1 MDMFKELQSLVDSNQ
16 VLNTEKFGDVQ
27 KTTDGLDARVTELE
41 EQIKF
46 LSQPVAPVEGA
57 PDPGPGL
64 MNALNDMRKEL
75 NEKIAALEKRV
86 TDCEETDDK
95 QQGEIDELKAL

>member
-1 MDMFKELQSLVDSNQ
+1 M
-16 VLNTEKFGDVQ
+16 
-27 KTTDGLDARVTELE
+27 DARVTELE

-57 PDPGPGL
+57 DPGPGL
-64 MNALNDMRKEL
+64 MAALNDMRKEL
-75 NEKIAALEKRV
+75 NDKIAALEKRV